1 MASVEHI
8 LIVGGGLAGLALA
21 HGLQQQGFTPELVER
36 NASWET
42 VGAGIFLHANAM
54 RVLRSL
60 GLDAEVERAGTVIRR
75 WAFYGQSGERLSETD
90 LAEVWDGLGPCVGIA
105 RPALHKV
112 LLAAAG
118 TTRARLG
125 MAVTSLVQADEQV
138 RVGFSDGSSAVYD
151 LVVGA
156 DGIQSTVRQLTWDGV
171 PVGYTGVM
179 CWRGIVPMRPAGV
192 SGWTGVFGDGVV
204 FGLVPLGDGHTYGF
218 AFAGGPQ
225 IHDPLEGR
233 LARIRERFAALRG
246 PVPAYLAAL
255 TRDEDLH
262 CAPIEWVEMPEW
274 HSGHVVVIGDA
285 AHAGPPTMAQGGAMA
300 LEDAYVLADV
310 LGAETSVESALRVY
324 ASRRGPRVR
333 WVEEQSRAMA
343 AMFRTDY
350 ATFTAMFRERADAQM
365 RALYR
370 PLIPAP

>member
-60 GLDAEVERAGTVIRR
+60 GLDAGVQRAGTVIQR
-75 WAFYGQSGERLSETD
+75 WAFYGQSGERLSDTD
-90 LAEVWDGLGPCVGIA
+90 LAEVWGGLGPCVGIA
-105 RPALHKV
+105 RPALHEA
-112 LLAAAG
+112 LRAG
-118 TTRARLG
+118 TGTMRSRLG
-125 MAVTSLVQADEQV
+125 VAVTSLVQADEQV
-138 RVGFSDGSSAVYD
+138 RVGFSDGSTAVYD

-156 DGIQSTVRQLTWDGV
+156 DGIRSTVRQLTWDEV
-171 PVGYTGVM
+171 PIGYTGVM

-285 AHAGPPTMAQGGAMA
+285 AHATSPQLGQGCN
-300 LEDAYVLADV
+300 L
-310 LGAETSVESALRVY
+310 
-324 ASRRGPRVR
+324 
-333 WVEEQSRAMA
+333 
-343 AMFRTDY
+343 
-350 ATFTAMFRERADAQM
+350 
-365 RALYR
+365 ALYDAMR
-370 PLIPAP
+370 